1 MTMTNRRAAVRRPCG
16 CWPLTAASREEIV
29 RDYTQAANKGKQIKI
44 LADLN
49 CVSPGEIRAV
59 LAATGVPGI
68 RAPERIR
75 RQKAEAAAE
84 RPQPETA
91 SALSFWEHT
100 EAILAALPDELP
112 PEAES
117 IVQNLLQTLF
127 ADYIGRRLEGRARH
141 GS

>member
-1 MTMTNRRAAVRRPCG
+1 MTMTN
-16 CWPLTAASREEIV
+16 EEIV

-59 LAATGVPGI
+59 LAAAGVPGI

-75 RQKAEAAAE
+75 RRKAAVTEK
-84 RPQPETA
+84 PQPETA
-91 SALSFWEHT
+91 SAPSFWEHT